1 MKIFGVSQS
10 NGIERVLKIERGID
24 GLVLTLADHIGGK
37 ERARVIVPSEA
48 FVGAIMEPT
57 AGGSIVNGLPQ
68 PQGTPMHLA
77 IEVRRNE
84 VLLDIR
90 GDGVAGVDIAVGS
103 DDLQDALEGVT
114 SRE

>member
-1 MKIFGVSQS
+1 MKIFGVSQT
-10 NGIERVLKIERGID
+10 NGSERVLKLERGID
-24 GLVLTLADHIGGK
+24 GIVLTLADHVGGK
-37 ERARVIVPSEA
+37 ECARIIVPSDA

-57 AGGSIVNGLPQ
+57 AGGSVVKGLPQ
-68 PQGTPMHLA
+68 PKGTPMQLL

-84 VLLDIR
+84 VLLNIQDKT
-90 GDGVAGVDIAVGS
+90 GVGVDVAVGS